1 MSLSVSAM
9 GLAELAEF
17 LAANGAYASAAEA
30 MAALNIVIVDNV
42 GAAGTAL
49 AVTGG
54 AAQTAIGTVGQ
65 TALEVAAQAQ
75 LQATGTGV
83 TTAGIGLLQ
92 GETATGAAALLG
104 LDIGIVAAAA
114 APILGVSLGA
124 QMYES
129 NPELWTKI
137 SQKLLPFCYPGT
149 TKIPTWAE
157 IVETGWK
164 TSVAK
169 RVIDALKE
177 LFEEEGIGQESSA
190 SQTSEMVNYYGITL
204 PAIPISGEAS
214 EGAWTGTSYVR
225 SIVYT
230 EGNHQ
235 IASYRFSDHTGAP
248 ILIVAS
254 LNDLGSSL
262 KFYRHLFFSDST
274 DRVDEFNIER
284 FSTVLSRTGQTVYYY
299 YPTYGYASDS
309 YSPEPAVLPGNG
321 TLEMILDTLI
331 NGTSTSGGYPVG
343 TSEWE
348 GQTPTEIPLTKP
360 AVIGIDS
367 TTGQPITQPM
377 VPISPPLT
385 APEVAPETQPK
396 PEVEPETIPFPWPE
410 PTVEPHTRPWPTE
423 MPWPLPEEQP
433 KWWPVEIPYPSK
445 YPKQYPSADPEL
457 QPDPETVTEPQKQV
471 QPYVLPKPLP
481 YELPYPYPDPQPDPE
496 RDPTK
501 PTPPTIKVDP
511 TPPITLGPEPIGISP
526 TPNMPSTPIAFSQGG
541 GLVTVYHPTPAELYS
556 FEQWLW
562 VTYADATIDKIF
574 NNPFDGVITLFELYC
589 TPTDVGRQN
598 IKSGFLDSGINSA
611 VISRY
616 TQIDC
621 GTIGIPEYYGN
632 YLDYS
637 PYSKAHVY
645 LPFIGIVELNVDDIV
660 GHAVNITY
668 RIDEYNGACIAM
680 ITVAKVTEVNGERVE
695 YSNTMYQFSG
705 NCSVELPLAGG
716 TQAAIKAGMMQADA
730 YQTAANISAGASLVG
745 GVGSLLL
752 GSIGG
757 AISGVGQAASN
768 YAYGQ
773 ANALS
778 NMLSGKSTVQKSGSF
793 GASHGALGIKTPF
806 IVVTRPKQIQVPN
819 YNELYGYPAHKM
831 VYVGDCTGFLR
842 CREVHVVS
850 ATANDEE
857 KSMIENLL
865 KTGVYVTE

>member
-1 MSLSVSAM
+1 MAISNLGSVS
-9 GLAELAEF
+9 GPFTNSYGIDYYLSNSSLF
-17 LAANGAYASAAEA
+17 NVTSPSL
-30 MAALNIVIVDNV
+30 IVSP
-42 GAAGTAL
+42 
-49 AVTGG
+49 
-54 AAQTAIGTVGQ
+54 
-65 TALEVAAQAQ
+65 
-75 LQATGTGV
+75 
-83 TTAGIGLLQ
+83 
-92 GETATGAAALLG
+92 LG
-104 LDIGIVAAAA
+104 L
-114 APILGVSLGA
+114 SS
-124 QMYES
+124 S
-129 NPELWTKI
+129 NAFRDL
-137 SQKLLPFCYPGT
+137 
-149 TKIPTWAE
+149 AD
-157 IVETGWK
+157 V
-164 TSVAK
+164 
-169 RVIDALKE
+169 
-177 LFEEEGIGQESSA
+177 LFG
-190 SQTSEMVNYYGITL
+190 
-204 PAIPISGEAS
+204 P
-214 EGAWTGTSYVR
+214 
-225 SIVYT
+225 
-230 EGNHQ
+230 
-235 IASYRFSDHTGAP
+235 
-248 ILIVAS
+248 
-254 LNDLGSSL
+254 GSSIR
-262 KFYRHLFFSDST
+262 FG
-274 DRVDEFNIER
+274 EF
-284 FSTVLSRTGQTVYYY
+284 
-299 YPTYGYASDS
+299 
-309 YSPEPAVLPGNG
+309 PE
-321 TLEMILDTLI
+321 
-331 NGTSTSGGYPVG
+331 G

-348 GQTPTEIPLTKP
+348 GQTPTEIPLSKP

-396 PEVEPETIPFPWPE
+396 PEVEPTEIPFPWPE

-433 KWWPVEIPYPSK
+433 EWWPVEIPYPSK
-445 YPKQYPSADPEL
+445 YPKQYPSADPEA
-457 QPDPETVTEPQKQV
+457 QPDPETVTDPQKQV

-511 TPPITLGPEPIGISP
+511 TPPIPLGPEPIGISP

-541 GLVTVYHPTPAELYS
+541 GLVTVYHPTPAQLYS

-589 TPTDVGRQN
+589 TPTDVGNQN

-680 ITVAKVTEVNGERVE
+680 ITVAKVTEVNGEQVE

-850 ATANDEE
+850 ATANEEE

>member
-1 MSLSVSAM
+1 MSLSIATM

-65 TALEVAAQAQ
+65 TALELAAQAQ

-92 GETATGAAALLG
+92 GETTTGAAALLG
-104 LDIGIVAAAA
+104 LDVGIVAAAA

-124 QMYES
+124 QMYKS

-157 IVETGWK
+157 IAETGWK

-177 LFEEEGIGQESSA
+177 LFDEEGIGQSTSAIATYNGRSTSVYSLPIVNDSGYIYECEGAVAVASNDSGTDLMMVSSTPGRWTLTIGDRVYTYNLR
-190 SQTSEMVNYYGITL
+190 SYGNSVPPGYYY
-204 PAIPISGEAS
+204 ADISGV
-214 EGAWTGTSYVR
+214 TGYVPND
-225 SIVYT
+225 S
-230 EGNHQ
+230 
-235 IASYRFSDHTGAP
+235 P
-248 ILIVAS
+248 VA
-254 LNDLGSSL
+254 LT
-262 KFYRHLFFSDST
+262 KF
-274 DRVDEFNIER
+274 ER
-284 FSTVLSRTGQTVYYY
+284 GEV
-299 YPTYGYASDS
+299 A
-309 YSPEPAVLPGNG
+309 ANG
-321 TLEMILDTLI
+321 DIDWP
-331 NGTSTSGGYPVG
+331 GGYPSG
-343 TSEWE
+343 TSEWT
-348 GQTPTEIPLTKP
+348 GQTPTEIPLSKP

-385 APEVAPETQPK
+385 APEVAPETQPQ
-396 PEVEPETIPFPWPE
+396 PEVEPTEIPFPWPE

-433 KWWPVEIPYPSK
+433 EWWPVEIPYPSK
-445 YPKQYPSADPEL
+445 YPKQYPSADPEA
-457 QPDPETVTEPQKQV
+457 QPDPETVTDPQKQV

-481 YELPYPYPDPQPDPE
+481 YELPYPYPDPQTDPE

-541 GLVTVYHPTPAELYS
+541 GLVTVYHPTPAQLYL

-589 TPTDVGRQN
+589 TPTDVGNQN

-680 ITVAKVTEVNGERVE
+680 ITVAKVTEVNGEQVE

>member
-1 MSLSVSAM
+1 MSLSVATM

-17 LAANGAYASAAEA
+17 LVANGAYTSVAEA
-30 MAALNIVIVDNV
+30 MAALNIVIVDGV

-65 TALEVAAQAQ
+65 TALDLAAQAQ

-104 LDIGIVAAAA
+104 LDVGVVAAGA
-114 APILGVSLGA
+114 APILGVALGA
-124 QMYES
+124 QMYKS

-157 IVETGWK
+157 IAETRWK

-169 RVIDALKE
+169 EVIDALKE
-177 LFEEEGIGQESSA
+177 LFDDENIPYEGKPASYGTATYEGVSWPYALLEGTTWRRYGYTYTATNVESEAYCVSEEGRLGPRVITPEYPEQGRVYYTEVRSDGQ
-190 SQTSEMVNYYGITL
+190 TNRTWFNVNYDSFSTASIGGSTYSDCSAPIVPEGTL
-204 PAIPISGEAS
+204 SRVARALKFGTKVPAVPGEYQ
-214 EGAWTGTSYVR
+214 EGTSKW
-225 SIVYT
+225 
-230 EGNHQ
+230 Q
-235 IASYRFSDHTGAP
+235 
-248 ILIVAS
+248 
-254 LNDLGSSL
+254 
-262 KFYRHLFFSDST
+262 
-274 DRVDEFNIER
+274 
-284 FSTVLSRTGQTVYYY
+284 
-299 YPTYGYASDS
+299 
-309 YSPEPAVLPGNG
+309 G
-321 TLEMILDTLI
+321 T
-331 NGTSTSGGYPVG
+331 
-343 TSEWE
+343 
-348 GQTPTEIPLTKP
+348 TPTEIPQSKP

-367 TTGQPITQPM
+367 TTGDPITQPM
-377 VPISPPLT
+377 VPISPPIT
-385 APEVAPETQPK
+385 APEIEPEPQPK
-396 PEVEPETIPFPWPE
+396 PEVEPTEIPFPWPE
-410 PTVEPHTRPWPTE
+410 PRVEPHTRPWPTE

-433 KWWPVEIPYPSK
+433 EWWPVEIPYPYK
-445 YPKQYPSADPEL
+445 YPKQYPSPDPEV
-457 QPDPETVTEPQKQV
+457 QPDPETLTEPETQV
-471 QPYVLPKPLP
+471 QPYILPKPLP
-481 YELPYPYPDPQPDPE
+481 YELPYPYPYPQSDPE

-501 PTPPTIKVDP
+501 PTPPTIEVDP
-511 TPPITLGPEPIGISP
+511 YPLIPLGPEPIGISP
-526 TPNMPSTPIAFSQGG
+526 TPSMPSTPIAFSQGG

-589 TPTDVGRQN
+589 TPTDVGSQT

-680 ITVAKVTEVNGERVE
+680 ITVAKVTEVNGEQVE

-730 YQTAANISAGASLVG
+730 YQTAATISAGASIVG
-745 GVGSLLL
+745 GLGSLLL

-757 AISGVGQAASN
+757 AISGIGQAASS

-773 ANALS
+773 ASALS
-778 NMLSGKSTVQKSGSF
+778 HMLSGKSTVQKSGSF

-850 ATANDEE
+850 ATASNEE
-857 KSMIENLL
+857 KVLIEQLM

>member
-42 GAAGTAL
+42 GAAGTAI

-65 TALEVAAQAQ
+65 TALELAAQAQ

-104 LDIGIVAAAA
+104 LDVGIVAAAA

-149 TKIPTWAE
+149 TQIPTWAE
-157 IVETGWK
+157 IVNTGWK

-177 LFEEEGIGQESSA
+177 LFDEEGIGPADGPTKYIDTTLGSISATQDLGIEPAGQFGISTTGGMHVVTVSNTTIGILVNESGS
-190 SQTSEMVNYYGITL
+190 V
-204 PAIPISGEAS
+204 
-214 EGAWTGTSYVR
+214 
-225 SIVYT
+225 VYT
-230 EGNHQ
+230 D
-235 IASYRFSDHTGAP
+235 YRFSPPRVTRTNYNIGQQTTPRGNRYVTIGQIGNTTYPGAP
-248 ILIVAS
+248 QEWSAPSPLPTGYSNIYQVIADIIADGIAVA
-254 LNDLGSSL
+254 
-262 KFYRHLFFSDST
+262 
-274 DRVDEFNIER
+274 
-284 FSTVLSRTGQTVYYY
+284 
-299 YPTYGYASDS
+299 P
-309 YSPEPAVLPGNG
+309 
-321 TLEMILDTLI
+321 
-331 NGTSTSGGYPVG
+331 GGYPEG
-343 TSEWE
+343 TSEWT
-348 GQTPTEIPLTKP
+348 GNTPTEIPLSKP

-385 APEVAPETQPK
+385 APEVEPQPQTK
-396 PEVEPETIPFPWPE
+396 PTVEPSEIPFPWPE
-410 PTVEPHTRPWPTE
+410 PTTEPHTRPWPTE

-433 KWWPVEIPYPSK
+433 EWWPVEIPYPSK
-445 YPKQYPSADPEL
+445 YPKQYPSADPET
-457 QPDPETVTEPQKQV
+457 QPDPETVTDPQKQV

-481 YELPYPYPDPQPDPE
+481 YELPYPYPETQTDPE

-680 ITVAKVTEVNGERVE
+680 ITVAKVTEVNGEQVE

>member
-1 MSLSVSAM
+1 M

-17 LAANGAYASAAEA
+17 LAANGAYASAEEA

-65 TALEVAAQAQ
+65 TALDLAAQAQ

-104 LDIGIVAAAA
+104 LDVGVVAAAA
-114 APILGVSLGA
+114 APLLGVSLGA

-177 LFEEEGIGQESSA
+177 LFDEEGVGTEGSTATKYPSGAYSLTQAEMEGTPLPMPFMKGKTVSYLSSGQPYSITVQNGEYIVRTRENSYVIFSGYNRPGSITQEFGWSSSESSFSVA
-190 SQTSEMVNYYGITL
+190 GRNIYY
-204 PAIPISGEAS
+204 
-214 EGAWTGTSYVR
+214 V
-225 SIVYT
+225 
-230 EGNHQ
+230 
-235 IASYRFSDHTGAP
+235 IASTRTTTG
-248 ILIVAS
+248 
-254 LNDLGSSL
+254 
-262 KFYRHLFFSDST
+262 
-274 DRVDEFNIER
+274 
-284 FSTVLSRTGQTVYYY
+284 
-299 YPTYGYASDS
+299 
-309 YSPEPAVLPGNG
+309 LPGVIA
-321 TLEMILDTLI
+321 TIYSILAAGKILY
-331 NGTSTSGGYPVG
+331 GGGIETTWPEG
-343 TSEWE
+343 TSEWT
-348 GQTPTEIPLTKP
+348 GQTPTEIPQSKP

-367 TTGQPITQPM
+367 TTGQPITQQM

-385 APEVAPETQPK
+385 APEIAPETQPQ

-433 KWWPVEIPYPSK
+433 EWWPVEIPYPSK
-445 YPKQYPSADPEL
+445 YPKQYPSADPEA
-457 QPDPETVTEPQKQV
+457 QPDPETVTDPQKQV

-481 YELPYPYPDPQPDPE
+481 YELPYPYPESQTDPE

-541 GLVTVYHPTPAELYS
+541 GLVTVYHPTPAQLYS

-589 TPTDVGRQN
+589 TPTDVGNQN

-680 ITVAKVTEVNGERVE
+680 ITVAKVTEVNGEQVE